1 MSNVQRRPSR
11 RLRLRRAI
19 DAGVLLLISIF
30 ALFPILWGF
39 STSLKQPADIVRFPP
54 EIIPRAPTLDN
65 YAKLFADG
73 ILLNAWN
80 SLLVSVCTVLLS
92 LTLGLMAAYAVARL
106 EFRGKSAWMFL
117 VIAVMSIPLPSL
129 MIPTFGFLNTLGLI
143 DSRLGLI
150 LLYTAY
156 QLPVVIWM
164 LYGFIRTIPVQ
175 LELAAMIDGYSRFQ
189 ILGKIV
195 LPLTRTGLIAAG
207 LFVTT
212 FAWND
217 FIVALV
223 MTSSK
228 DLRTL
233 PIAVYEFI
241 GYFGREW
248 GPLTA
253 AAILSAAPV
262 IAIFIVFQRFFLS
275 GMTGGSVKG

>member
-1 MSNVQRRPSR
+1 MRGSHKASGRVRVRRV
-11 RLRLRRAI
+11 I
-19 DAGVLLLISIF
+19 DGVVVGTVALF
-30 ALFPILWGF
+30 ALFPILWGV
-39 STSLKQPADIVRFPP
+39 STSLKGPRDVVRFPP
-54 EIIPRAPTLDN
+54 EFIPSAPTLEN
-65 YAKLFADG
+65 YVKVFEGG

-80 SLLVSVCTVLLS
+80 SVLVSAGTVLLALS
-92 LTLGLMAAYAVARL
+92 IGLLGAYALARF
-106 EFRGKSAWMFL
+106 EFRGKGAWMFMI
-117 VIAVMSIPLPSL
+117 VAVMSIPLPSL
-129 MIPTFGFLNTLGLI
+129 MIPTFGLLNELDLL

-156 QLPVVIWM
+156 QLPVVMWM
-164 LYGFIRTIPVQ
+164 LFGFIRTIPVE
-175 LELAAMIDGYSRFQ
+175 LELAAMIDGYSRPQ
-189 ILGKIV
+189 ILRKIV
-195 LPLTRTGLIAAG
+195 LPLSRTGLIAAG
-207 LFVTT
+207 LFVVT

-228 DLRTL
+228 ELQTL

-253 AAILSAAPV
+253 AALLSAAPV
-262 IAIFIVFQRFFLS
+262 ILIFVVFQRYFLS

>member
-1 MSNVQRRPSR
+1 MRGSHKASGRVRVRRV
-11 RLRLRRAI
+11 I
-19 DAGVLLLISIF
+19 DGVVVGTVALF
-30 ALFPILWGF
+30 ALFPILWGV
-39 STSLKQPADIVRFPP
+39 STSLKGPRDVVRFPP
-54 EIIPRAPTLDN
+54 EFIPSAPTLEN
-65 YAKLFADG
+65 YVKVFEGG

-80 SLLVSVCTVLLS
+80 SVLVSAGTVLLALS
-92 LTLGLMAAYAVARL
+92 IGLLGAYALARF
-106 EFRGKSAWMFL
+106 EFRGKGAWMFMI
-117 VIAVMSIPLPSL
+117 VAVMSIPLPSL
-129 MIPTFGFLNTLGLI
+129 MIPTFGLLNELGLL

-156 QLPVVIWM
+156 QLPVVMWM
-164 LYGFIRTIPVQ
+164 LFGFIRTIPVE
-175 LELAAMIDGYSRFQ
+175 LELAAMIDGYSRPQ
-189 ILGKIV
+189 ILRKIV
-195 LPLTRTGLIAAG
+195 LPLSRTGLIAAG
-207 LFVTT
+207 LFVVT

-228 DLRTL
+228 ELQTL

-253 AAILSAAPV
+253 AALLSAAPV
-262 IAIFIVFQRFFLS
+262 ILIFVVFQRYFLS